1 MFSRALGIIVSTKNN
16 GTDAEAYDNI
26 VMSGYNRIKSQIGK
40 EASPEDIKQTLSLL
54 ELILSTK
61 EVPAD
66 EIAEYCNRLAWK
78 IG

>member
-1 MFSRALGIIVSTKNN
+1 
-16 GTDAEAYDNI
+16 
-26 VMSGYNRIKSQIGK
+26 MSGYNRIKSQIGK

-61 EVPAD
+61 EVPAE